1 MASQGEG
8 RELEAE
14 GSGPLVWC
22 AILGITCL
30 LLVFMQKLLWLVVP
44 ALLALILYYLLFPL
58 MNRLIFRGL
67 SREGAAGSVMLG
79 FLLFMSLAGLWVT
92 PWVTQR
98 FGNIKALV
106 SRYMDGGLAL
116 LDRSLRALEGAWAPL
131 ANAHLADTVAQRLH
145 SMDGHLTEYIEPVAM
160 GIMAWAPSLLL
171 APFLAFFFL
180 RDGQRFKHFIAEA
193 VPNAIFER
201 SLFLLNE
208 VDRTLRAYFIG
219 LMKLTVLD
227 TVTLA
232 AGLALIS
239 VPGALALGFICAVLA
254 WIPYVGTVLGG
265 LLVVLVVA
273 TDYPGDPMMAYWAIA
288 LFGIARM
295 LDDFVYMPITVGK
308 SLQMHPLITVLMI
321 FVGGAVAGITGL
333 MLVLPLLGVV
343 MVVGKTVGS
352 VVTDPRLMAR
362 HRHAR
367 ELCRVAA
374 SADLG

>member
-1 MASQGEG
+1 MASPDL
-8 RELEAE
+8 ELESE

-22 AILGITCL
+22 AILGVTCL
-30 LLVFMQKLLWLVVP
+30 LLVFLQKLLWLVVP
-44 ALLALILYYLLFPL
+44 ALLALILYYLLFPV

-67 SREGAAGSVMLG
+67 SREGAAGWVMLG
-79 FLLFMSLAGLWVT
+79 FLVFMSLAGLLVA
-92 PWVTQR
+92 PWVTRR
-98 FGNIKALV
+98 FADTNALI
-106 SRYMDGGLAL
+106 SRYMEGGLAL
-116 LDRSLRALEGAWAPL
+116 LDKSLRALEGAWMPL
-131 ANAHLADTVAQRLH
+131 ANARLADTVAQRLH
-145 SMDGHLTEYIEPVAM
+145 SMDGHVAEYIEPVAM

-180 RDGQRFKHFIAEA
+180 RDGQRFKRFIAEA

-232 AGLALIS
+232 AGLALIN

-254 WIPYVGTVLGG
+254 WIPYVGTILGG

-273 TDYPGDPMMAYWAIA
+273 TDFPGDPMMAYWAIA
-288 LFGIARM
+288 LFAVARM

-367 ELCRVAA
+367 ELRRVAA
-374 SADLG
+374 SADLS

>member
-1 MASQGEG
+1 MASHDQ
-8 RELEAE
+8 ELESE

-30 LLVFMQKLLWLVVP
+30 LLVFLQKLLWLVVP

-67 SREGAAGSVMLG
+67 TREGAASSVMLG
-79 FLLFMSLAGLWVT
+79 FLLFMSVAGLLVA
-92 PWVTQR
+92 PWVTRR
-98 FGNIKALV
+98 FADTNALV
-106 SRYMDGGLAL
+106 SRYMDGGLTL
-116 LDRSLRALEGAWAPL
+116 LDKSLRALESAWAPL
-131 ANAHLADTVAQRLH
+131 ANAHLADTVVQRLN
-145 SMDGHLTEYIEPVAM
+145 SMEGHVTEYIEPVAM

-180 RDGQRFKHFIAEA
+180 RDGQRFKRFIAEA
-193 VPNAIFER
+193 VPNAVFER

-219 LMKLTVLD
+219 LVKLTVLD
-227 TVTLA
+227 TFTLA
-232 AGLALIS
+232 AGLALIN

-273 TDYPGDPMMAYWAIA
+273 TDFPGDPMMAYWAIG
-288 LFGIARM
+288 LFGVARL

-367 ELCRVAA
+367 ELRRVAA
-374 SADLG
+374 SADLR

>member
-1 MASQGEG
+1 MANQHQ
-8 RELEAE
+8 ELETG

-22 AILGITCL
+22 AILGVTCL
-30 LLVFMQKLLWLVVP
+30 LLVFLQKLLWLVVP
-44 ALLALILYYLLFPL
+44 ALLALILYYLLFPV

-67 SREGAAGSVMLG
+67 TRESAAGSVMLG
-79 FLLFMSLAGLWVT
+79 FLVFMSLSGLLVA
-92 PWVTQR
+92 PWLTR
-98 FGNIKALV
+98 RLADTNALV
-106 SRYMDGGLAL
+106 SRYMEGGLAL
-116 LDRSLRALEGAWAPL
+116 LDKSLRALESAWTPL
-131 ANAHLADTVAQRLH
+131 ANAHLADTVARRLQ
-145 SMDGHLTEYIEPVAM
+145 SMGGHLTEYIEPVAM

-180 RDGQRFKHFIAEA
+180 RDGQRFKRFIAEA

-232 AGLALIS
+232 AGLALIN

-254 WIPYVGTVLGG
+254 WIPYVGTILGG

-273 TDYPGDPMMAYWAIA
+273 TDFPGDPMMAYWAIA
-288 LFGIARM
+288 LFAAARM

-362 HRHAR
+362 QRHAR
-367 ELCRVAA
+367 ELRRVAA
-374 SADLG
+374 SADLR

>member
-1 MASQGEG
+1 MGSPDQ
-8 RELEAE
+8 ELESE

-22 AILGITCL
+22 AILGVTCL
-30 LLVFMQKLLWLVVP
+30 LLVFLQKLLWLVVP

-67 SREGAAGSVMLG
+67 SRDGAAGWVMLG
-79 FLLFMSLAGLWVT
+79 FLVFMSLAGLLVA
-92 PWVTQR
+92 PWLTRR
-98 FGNIKALV
+98 FADTNALV
-106 SRYMDGGLAL
+106 SRYMEGGLAL
-116 LDRSLRALEGAWAPL
+116 LDKSLRALEGAWAPL
-131 ANAHLADTVAQRLH
+131 ANAHLADTVAQRLN
-145 SMDGHLTEYIEPVAM
+145 SMEGHVAEYIEPVAM
-160 GIMAWAPSLLL
+160 AIMAWAPSLLL

-180 RDGQRFKHFIAEA
+180 RDGQRFKRFIAEA

-232 AGLALIS
+232 AGLALIN

-254 WIPYVGTVLGG
+254 WIPYVGTILGG

-273 TDYPGDPMMAYWAIA
+273 TDFPGDPMMAYWAIA
-288 LFGIARM
+288 LFGVARM

-352 VVTDPRLMAR
+352 VVTDARLMAR

-367 ELCRVAA
+367 ELRRVAA
-374 SADLG
+374 SADLR